1 MSRPIKTYADL
12 HTHSLASQHA
22 YSTLS
27 ELCSA
32 AKSLQMTALALT
44 DHGPGM
50 PDGAIAH
57 HFFCLTGLPAVLDGL
72 HFYRGAEAN
81 IMAMQSAPQSLHR
94 LPHRSI
100 LTITP
105 AAPR

>member
-32 AKSLQMTALALT
+32 AKSLQMTALA
-44 DHGPGM
+44 
-50 PDGAIAH
+50 
-57 HFFCLTGLPAVLDGL
+57 GLPAVLDGL

-81 IMAMQSAPQSLHR
+81 IMDYE
-94 LPHRSI
+94 
-100 LTITP
+100 
-105 AAPR
+105 